1 MTTIVPAPGT
11 AASAVLI
18 GLAVLTL
25 AVLTLSALAV
35 RLGRRWRP
43 ARGLRPARALQ
54 LRTERGEGVISVAIA
69 VLIMAVLGAL
79 LFTAFKSTT
88 DDMGTRT
95 DEVVKK
101 IK

>member
-1 MTTIVPAPGT
+1 MTTPAPTIGIT
-11 AASAVLI
+11 ASGVLI
-18 GLAVLTL
+18 GL

-35 RLGRRWRP
+35 RLGRHRRP
-43 ARGLRPARALQ
+43 ARGRRPTLTLRPRD
-54 LRTERGEGVISVAIA
+54 ERGEGVISVAIA

>member
-1 MTTIVPAPGT
+1 MTTITPSI
-11 AASAVLI
+11 AASTSTVLI
-18 GLAVLTL
+18 GLTVLMLSTL
-25 AVLTLSALAV
+25 PGRLRRHRRRARDRRPTRAL
-35 RLGRRWRP
+35 
-43 ARGLRPARALQ
+43 GLRS
-54 LRTERGEGVISVAIA
+54 ERGEGVISVAIA

>member
-1 MTTIVPAPGT
+1 VTTITPSI
-11 AASAVLI
+11 AASTSTVLI
-18 GLAVLTL
+18 GLTVLM
-25 AVLTLSALAV
+25 LSALPV
-35 RLGRRWRP
+35 RLRRHRRPGRDRRP
-43 ARGLRPARALQ
+43 TRALGLRS
-54 LRTERGEGVISVAIA
+54 ERGEGVISVAIA

>member
-1 MTTIVPAPGT
+1 M
-11 AASAVLI
+11 I
-18 GLAVLTL
+18 GLAALVL
-25 AVLTLSALAV
+25 VVLAV
-35 RLGRRWRP
+35 RRGGHRRT
-43 ARGLRPARALQ
+43 ARIPR

-79 LFTAFKSTT
+79 LFTAFKATT